1 MLLYKLITKDIKTH
15 HDIQTEMPQ
24 QEEVHRTKT
33 KLKGETND
41 VPLTSEYGGSHM
53 ARVVNIFFRERL
65 VFRRE
70 RSRGC
75 RAHRTSY
82 KTTTSM
88 ISRTQ
93 QPQGKGRLLEN
104 GLEQSGHYH
113 RDWVRFLG
121 GRGCCPN
128 STTRV
133 SCMRSRRREEVN

>member
-53 ARVVNIFFRERL
+53 ARVLNIFFRERL

-82 KTTTSM
+82 KTTRCQYDITNSNLKEKVAYWKM
-88 ISRTQ
+88 AWNS
-93 QPQGKGRLLEN
+93 QGTTTGI
-104 GLEQSGHYH
+104 GSA
-113 RDWVRFLG
+113 FLG
-121 GRGCCPN
+121 GGGAAQIRPHEL
-128 STTRV
+128 V
-133 SCMRSRRREEVN
+133 V